1 MSTKTRTK
9 TYHFEHAIVDF
20 TERRIEFENGPA
32 GATYS
37 DVRFEHRWHLR
48 GGNGESMAT
57 SEAYTTAAD
66 ARRGLRDAVAAM
78 TDVIFA
84 ILQGEGDL

>member
-1 MSTKTRTK
+1 
-9 TYHFEHAIVDF
+9 
-20 TERRIEFENGPA
+20 
-32 GATYS
+32 
-37 DVRFEHRWHLR
+37 
-48 GGNGESMAT
+48 MAT